1 MKLEIGN
8 KISWKCALGNLKGK
22 VDNIVLDLNA
32 ANEMVPW
39 LVVKLSGTKSKMRL
53 CGTDT
58 NLKMMKVEVI

>member
-8 KISWKCALGNLKGK
+8 RISWKCALGDLKGM

-39 LVVKLSGTKSKMRL
+39 LVIKLAGTKSKMRL
-53 CGTDT
+53 CATES
-58 NLKMMKVEVI
+58 NLKMMKVKVI